1 MRCLDWLK
9 IESFERVELLVIQD
23 ASTSETV
30 YDLINK
36 DPFIVDSFGDSL
48 FP

>member
-9 IESFERVELLVIQD
+9 LESFERVELLLIQD

-30 YDLINK
+30 YELVNK
-36 DPFIVDSFGDSL
+36 DPFIVDF
-48 FP
+48 FW